1 MKGSAGIPELQLVTL
16 NKLISKLPANP
27 SLFFTNLFSDV
38 NADSDAIEWEVE
50 YGSAGITPFVAPG
63 AVAPKIG
70 MDGVGKGS
78 AKAAYMKEASFLD
91 EVILNNLREPG
102 TFQQKQTAQRQLAKR
117 TLKLR
122 NRMDRRREWMMARA
136 VLSGGFSYLE
146 KGGSKITVNYGV
158 PETHQVTL
166 AANRQWDD
174 GPDRNVLEDVLDGKQ
189 ILKDDAGVAPEYVFL
204 NSDLLKL
211 LMLDTKIQDLLKQSA
226 FGNGDLFNRPAEVIG
241 SLLGVGT
248 LYAFD
253 EYSEIESL
261 PTANVAVGATTISV
275 DNAHDVSVGAT
286 ARFIDHSQNNV
297 WEDKKVTAVDIA
309 AGTFTVDS
317 AMVRAFQTGR
327 DSIRIREK
335 FVKDDEFIMWNSRN
349 ADGMPII
356 ENMLSP
362 FGLGG
367 NYGVYMDTK
376 DEFDPEGTILRIQN
390 KSLPVMYHPD
400 CSYKMIVR

>member
-16 NKLISKLPANP
+16 NKLIQKLPVNP
-27 SLFFTNLFSDV
+27 NLFFTNLFSDV

-78 AKAAYMKEASFLD
+78 AKAAYMKEAAFLD
-91 EVILNNLREPG
+91 EQILNNLREPG
-102 TFQQKQTAQRQLAKR
+102 THQVHQTAARMVAKQ

-122 NRMDRRREWMMARA
+122 NRMDRRREWMMAKA
-136 VLSGGFSYLE
+136 ILQGGFTYLAQ
-146 KGGSKITVNYGV
+146 GGSKITVSYGI

-166 AANRQWDD
+166 GATRQWDD
-174 GPDRNVLEDVLDGKQ
+174 GADRNVLEDVLDGKQ
-189 ILKDDAGVAPEYVFL
+189 ILKEDAGVAPEYCFL

-211 LMLDTKIQDLLKQSA
+211 LMLDTKIQALMTKSA
-226 FGNGDLFNRPAEVIG
+226 FGDGDLFARPAEVIG

-248 LYAFD
+248 LAVFD
-253 EYSEIESL
+253 EFSEIETL
-261 PTANVAVGATTISV
+261 PTSDIAIGATSISI
-275 DNAHDVSVGAT
+275 DNAVDVAVGAT

-297 WEDKKVTAVDIA
+297 WEDRVITAVNIS
-309 AGTFTVDS
+309 AGTMTV
-317 AMVRAFQTGR
+317 AATTKAFKAGR

-335 FVKDDEFIMWNSRN
+335 MVKDDEFIMWNSKN
-349 ADGMPII
+349 ADGMPIA
-356 ENMLSP
+356 ENMLAP
-362 FGLGG
+362 FGLGR

-390 KSLPVMYHPD
+390 KSLPTLFHPD
-400 CSYKMIVR
+400 CSYKLIVR